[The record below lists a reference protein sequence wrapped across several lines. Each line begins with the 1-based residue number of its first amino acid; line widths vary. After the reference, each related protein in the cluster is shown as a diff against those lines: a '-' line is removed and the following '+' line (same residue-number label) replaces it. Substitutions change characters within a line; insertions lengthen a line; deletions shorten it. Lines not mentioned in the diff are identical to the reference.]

1 MCLLAICVSS
11 LEKCLCRSSA
21 SFLIGLFV
29 LLILSCMSCLYSLEV
44 TLVGLA
50 GGFNS
55 SICALSFSAKSRNSM
70 ESLVQCDKCHNRI
83 EKREE
88 GEICFLDIYEDD
100 KKNGHFLG
108 S

>member
-1 MCLLAICVSS
+1 MPLAICVSS
-11 LEKCLCRSSA
+11 LEKCLFRSSA

-44 TLVGLA
+44 NPLLVLQVVLTPV
-50 GGFNS
+50 S
-55 SICALSFSAKSRNSM
+55 ALSFSAKSRNSM
-70 ESLVQCDKCHNRI
+70 GILVQCDKCHNRM

-88 GEICFLDIYEDD
+88 GEICFLDKYEDD
-100 KKNGHFLG
+100 KKNGYFLG